1 MEYDTY
7 LRFILALLL
16 VLGLIAIF
24 AWALRRFGFGGA
36 FRTDSRR
43 RIQVLETTPLGPR
56 HRLVLIRRDQT
67 EHLLLLGPQ
76 GDVVV
81 ERGIA
86 LPSFEDEMAR
96 PTSST
101 ATSPAPAP
109 SRQAAARGLVR
120 QEPSPLRPASGQ
132 QPGTQPESRQS

>member
-7 LRFILALLL
+7 LRFALALLL

-36 FRTDSRR
+36 LRADNRR
-43 RIQVLETTPLGPR
+43 RLQILETMPLGPR

-81 ERGIA
+81 EHGIEHA
-86 LPSFEDEMAR
+86 SFEKEMNHPTLSR
-96 PTSST
+96 PT
-101 ATSPAPAP
+101 P
-109 SRQAAARGLVR
+109 SHLAAARGLVR
-120 QEPSPLRPASGQ
+120 QEPPSLHPAPEQRPEG
-132 QPGTQPESRQS
+132 RQS

>member
-1 MEYDTY
+1 MEYETY
-7 LRFILALLL
+7 LRFALALLL

-36 FRTDSRR
+36 LRADNRR

-76 GDVVV
+76 GDLVV
-81 ERGIA
+81 ERGVEHA
-86 LPSFEDEMAR
+86 SFEQEMAR
-96 PTSST
+96 P
-101 ATSPAPAP
+101 AP
-109 SRQAAARGLVR
+109 SRLAAARGLVR
-120 QEPSPLRPASGQ
+120 QDPPSLRPATEPRSGAQ
-132 QPGTQPESRQS
+132 EDHQS